1 MYNVEELKKKVL
13 NGELIGKEE
22 ALFLAEEAPLNEL
35 TEAANEIRKHFCKNK
50 FDICTIINGKSGKCS
65 ENCKFCAQSS
75 FYNTK
80 INEYSLLDSKSIVKE
95 AKYND
100 ERGVLRFS
108 IVTSGRKLSDKEVD
122 SVCESIR
129 EIGKNTSVSICGS
142 FGLLSEEQYKK
153 LKEAG
158 LTRVH
163 NNLETSKRNFKNVCT
178 THTFE
183 EKIQAIKNAQNA
195 GLNVCSGGI
204 MGLGETMEDRIDMV
218 LTLRELGVL
227 SIPVNM
233 LNPIKGTPFENNKLL
248 TNDEMCR
255 IVAVFRFLIPNAAIR
270 LAGGRGLLEDKGE
283 SCFLSGANAAISGDM
298 LTTSGITIKEDM
310 ELLEK
315 IGYKPELLNE

>member
-1 MYNVEELKKKVL
+1 MKVKELKEKVL
-13 NGELIGKEE
+13 NGKLIGKEE
-22 ALFLAEEAPLNEL
+22 ALFLAKEAPLKEL
-35 TEAANEIRKHFCKNK
+35 TEAANEIRKHFCEDK

-75 FYNTK
+75 FYDTHIK
-80 INEYSLLDSKSIVKE
+80 EYSLLNSKAIVKE

-108 IVTSGRKLSDKEVD
+108 IVTSGRKLSDKEID
-122 SVCESIR
+122 SVCESIK
-129 EIGKNTSVSICGS
+129 EINKNTSVSVCGS

-163 NNLETSKRNFKNVCT
+163 NNLETSRKNFKNICT
-178 THTFE
+178 THTFD
-183 EKIQAIKNAQNA
+183 EKVQAIKNAKNA
-195 GLNVCSGGI
+195 GLNICSGGI
-204 MGLGETMEDRIDMV
+204 MGLGETMEDRIDMA
-218 LTLRELGVL
+218 LELRELGVL
-227 SIPVNM
+227 SIPVNI

-248 TNDEMCR
+248 TNDEVCR
-255 IVAVFRFLIPNAAIR
+255 IVAVYRFLIPNGAIR
-270 LAGGRGLLEDKGE
+270 LAGGRGLLVDKGE

-310 ELLEK
+310 NLLKK
-315 IGYKPELLNE
+315 IGYKPALLNE

>member
-75 FYNTK
+75 FYHTK

-129 EIGKNTSVSICGS
+129 EISKNTSVSICGF

>member
-22 ALFLAEEAPLNEL
+22 ALFLAEEAPLDEL

-178 THTFE
+178 IHTFE
-183 EKIQAIKNAQNA
+183 EKIQAIKNAKNA

-283 SCFLSGANAAISGDM
+283 KCFLSGANAAISGDM

-310 ELLEK
+310 DLLEK
-315 IGYKPELLNE
+315 IGYKPELLEK

>member
-1 MYNVEELKKKVL
+1 MKVKELKEKVL
-13 NGELIGKEE
+13 NGKLIGKEE
-22 ALFLAEEAPLNEL
+22 ALFLAKEAPLKEL
-35 TEAANEIRKHFCKNK
+35 TEAANEIRKHFCEDK

-75 FYNTK
+75 FYDTHIK
-80 INEYSLLDSKSIVKE
+80 EYSLLNSKAIVKE

-108 IVTSGRKLSDKEVD
+108 IVTSGRKLSDKEID
-122 SVCESIR
+122 SVCESIK
-129 EIGKNTSVSICGS
+129 EISKNTSVSVCGS

-163 NNLETSKRNFKNVCT
+163 NNLETSRKNFKNICT
-178 THTFE
+178 THTFD
-183 EKIQAIKNAQNA
+183 EKVQAIKNAKNA
-195 GLNVCSGGI
+195 GLNICSGGI
-204 MGLGETMEDRIDMV
+204 MGLGETMEDRINMA
-218 LTLRELGVL
+218 LELRELGVL
-227 SIPVNM
+227 SIPVNI

-248 TNDEMCR
+248 TNDEICR
-255 IVAVFRFLIPNAAIR
+255 IVAVYRFLIPNGAIR
-270 LAGGRGLLEDKGE
+270 LAGGRGLLQDKGE

-310 ELLEK
+310 NLLNK
-315 IGYKPELLNE
+315 IGYKPALLNE

>member
-22 ALFLAEEAPLNEL
+22 ALFLAEEAPLKEL
-35 TEAANEIRKHFCKNK
+35 TEAANEIRKHFCENK
-50 FDICTIINGKSGKCS
+50 FDICTIINGISGKCS

-163 NNLETSKRNFKNVCT
+163 NNLETSKRNFENVCT

-183 EKIQAIKNAQNA
+183 EKIQAIKNAKNA

-283 SCFLSGANAAISGDM
+283 KCFLSGANAAISGDM

-310 ELLEK
+310 DLLEK
-315 IGYKPELLNE
+315 IGYKPELLEK

>member
-1 MYNVEELKKKVL
+1 MKVKELKEKVL
-13 NGELIGKEE
+13 NGKLIGKEE
-22 ALFLAEEAPLNEL
+22 ALFLAKEAPLKEL
-35 TEAANEIRKHFCKNK
+35 IEAANEIRKHFCEDK

-75 FYNTK
+75 FYDTHIK
-80 INEYSLLDSKSIVKE
+80 EYSLLNSKAIVKE

-108 IVTSGRKLSDKEVD
+108 IVTSGRKLSDKEID
-122 SVCESIR
+122 SVCESIK
-129 EIGKNTSVSICGS
+129 EINKNTSVSVCGS

-163 NNLETSKRNFKNVCT
+163 NNLETSRKNFKNICT
-178 THTFE
+178 THTFD
-183 EKIQAIKNAQNA
+183 EKVQAIKNAKNA
-195 GLNVCSGGI
+195 GLNICSGGI
-204 MGLGETMEDRIDMV
+204 MGLGETMEDRIDMA
-218 LTLRELGVL
+218 LELRELGVL
-227 SIPVNM
+227 SIPVNI

-248 TNDEMCR
+248 TNDEICR
-255 IVAVFRFLIPNAAIR
+255 IVAVYRFLIPRGAIR
-270 LAGGRGLLEDKGE
+270 LAGGRGLLQDKGE

-310 ELLEK
+310 NLLKK
-315 IGYKPELLNE
+315 IGYKPALLNE

>member
-22 ALFLAEEAPLNEL
+22 ALFLAEEAPLKEL

-75 FYNTK
+75 FYHTK

-108 IVTSGRKLSDKEVD
+108 IVTSGRKLSDKELD

-158 LTRVH
+158 LTRIH

-218 LTLRELGVL
+218 LLRR
-227 SIPVNM
+227 
-233 LNPIKGTPFENNKLL
+233 KFY
-248 TNDEMCR
+248 
-255 IVAVFRFLIPNAAIR
+255 
-270 LAGGRGLLEDKGE
+270 GGINFNYR
-283 SCFLSGANAAISGDM
+283 
-298 LTTSGITIKEDM
+298 
-310 ELLEK
+310 
-315 IGYKPELLNE
+315 

>member
-22 ALFLAEEAPLNEL
+22 ALFLAEEAPLDEL
-35 TEAANEIRKHFCKNK
+35 TEAANEIRKHFCENK

-75 FYNTK
+75 FYHTK

-283 SCFLSGANAAISGDM
+283 KCFLSGANAAISGDM

-315 IGYKPELLNE
+315 IGYKPELLDE

>member
-1 MYNVEELKKKVL
+1 MKVKELKEKEL
-13 NGELIGKEE
+13 NGKLIGKEE
-22 ALFLAEEAPLNEL
+22 ALFLAKEAPLKEL
-35 TEAANEIRKHFCKNK
+35 TEAANEIRKHFCEDK

-75 FYNTK
+75 FYDTHIK
-80 INEYSLLDSKSIVKE
+80 EYSLLNSKAIVKE

-108 IVTSGRKLSDKEVD
+108 IVTSGRKLSDKEID
-122 SVCESIR
+122 SVCESIK
-129 EIGKNTSVSICGS
+129 EINKNTSVSVCGS

-163 NNLETSKRNFKNVCT
+163 NNLETSRKNFKNICT
-178 THTFE
+178 THTFD
-183 EKIQAIKNAQNA
+183 EKVQAIKNAKNA
-195 GLNVCSGGI
+195 GLNICSGGI
-204 MGLGETMEDRIDMV
+204 MGLGETMEDRIDMA
-218 LTLRELGVL
+218 LELRELGVL
-227 SIPVNM
+227 SIPVNI

-248 TNDEMCR
+248 TNDEICR
-255 IVAVFRFLIPNAAIR
+255 IVAVYRFLIPNGAIR
-270 LAGGRGLLEDKGE
+270 LAGGRGLLQDKGE

-310 ELLEK
+310 NLLKK
-315 IGYKPELLNE
+315 IGYKPALLNE

>member
-13 NGELIGKEE
+13 NGEVIGKEE

-75 FYNTK
+75 FYHTK
-80 INEYSLLDSKSIVKE
+80 VNEYSLLDSKAIVKE

-218 LTLRELGVL
+218 LVLRELGVL

-248 TNDEMCR
+248 TNDEICR

-283 SCFLSGANAAISGDM
+283 KCFLSGANAAISGDM

-310 ELLEK
+310 DLLEK

>member
-1 MYNVEELKKKVL
+1 MYNLEELKKKVL

-22 ALFLAEEAPLNEL
+22 GLFLAEEAPLKEL
-35 TEAANEIRKHFCKNK
+35 TEAANEIRKHFCENK

-80 INEYSLLDSKSIVKE
+80 INEYSLLDSEAIVKE

-183 EKIQAIKNAQNA
+183 EKIQAIKNAKNA

-283 SCFLSGANAAISGDM
+283 KCFLSGANAAISGDM

-310 ELLEK
+310 DLLEK
-315 IGYKPELLNE
+315 IGYKPELLEK

>member
-1 MYNVEELKKKVL
+1 MKVKELKEKVL
-13 NGELIGKEE
+13 NGKLIGKEE
-22 ALFLAEEAPLNEL
+22 ALFLAKEAPLKEL
-35 TEAANEIRKHFCKNK
+35 IEAANEIRKHFCEDK

-75 FYNTK
+75 FYDTHIK
-80 INEYSLLDSKSIVKE
+80 EYSLLNSKAIVKE

-108 IVTSGRKLSDKEVD
+108 IVTSGRKLSDKEID
-122 SVCESIR
+122 SVCESIK
-129 EIGKNTSVSICGS
+129 EINKNTSVSVCGS

-163 NNLETSKRNFKNVCT
+163 NNLETSRKNFKNICT
-178 THTFE
+178 THTFD
-183 EKIQAIKNAQNA
+183 EKVQAIKNAKNA
-195 GLNVCSGGI
+195 GLNICSGGI
-204 MGLGETMEDRIDMV
+204 MGLGETMEDRIDMA
-218 LTLRELGVL
+218 LELRELGVL
-227 SIPVNM
+227 SIPVNI

-248 TNDEMCR
+248 TNDEICR
-255 IVAVFRFLIPNAAIR
+255 IVAVYRFLIPNGAIR
-270 LAGGRGLLEDKGE
+270 LAGGRGLLVDKGE

-310 ELLEK
+310 NLLKK
-315 IGYKPELLNE
+315 IGYKPALLNE

>member
-1 MYNVEELKKKVL
+1 MKVKELKEKVL
-13 NGELIGKEE
+13 NGKLIGKEE
-22 ALFLAEEAPLNEL
+22 ALFLAKEAPLKEL
-35 TEAANEIRKHFCKNK
+35 TEAANEIRKHFCEDK

-75 FYNTK
+75 FYDTHIK
-80 INEYSLLDSKSIVKE
+80 EYSLLNSKAIVKE

-108 IVTSGRKLSDKEVD
+108 IVTSGRKLSDKEID
-122 SVCESIR
+122 SVCESIK
-129 EIGKNTSVSICGS
+129 EINKNTSVSVCGS

-163 NNLETSKRNFKNVCT
+163 NNLETSRKNFKNICT
-178 THTFE
+178 THTFD
-183 EKIQAIKNAQNA
+183 EKVQAIKNAKNA
-195 GLNVCSGGI
+195 GLNICSGGI
-204 MGLGETMEDRIDMV
+204 MGLGETMEDRIDMA
-218 LTLRELGVL
+218 LELRELGVL
-227 SIPVNM
+227 SIPVNI

-248 TNDEMCR
+248 TNDEICR
-255 IVAVFRFLIPNAAIR
+255 IVAVYRFLIPRGAIR
-270 LAGGRGLLEDKGE
+270 LAGGRGLLVDKGE

-310 ELLEK
+310 NLLKK
-315 IGYKPELLNE
+315 IGYKPALLNE

>member
-1 MYNVEELKKKVL
+1 MKVKELKEKVL
-13 NGELIGKEE
+13 NGKLIGKEE
-22 ALFLAEEAPLNEL
+22 ALFLAKEAPLKEL
-35 TEAANEIRKHFCKNK
+35 TEAANEIRKHFCEDK

-75 FYNTK
+75 FYDTHIK
-80 INEYSLLDSKSIVKE
+80 EYSLLNSKAIVKE

-108 IVTSGRKLSDKEVD
+108 IVTSGRKLSDKEID
-122 SVCESIR
+122 SVCESIK
-129 EIGKNTSVSICGS
+129 EINKNTSVSVCGS

-163 NNLETSKRNFKNVCT
+163 NNLETSRKNFKNICT
-178 THTFE
+178 THTFD
-183 EKIQAIKNAQNA
+183 EKVQAIKNAKNA
-195 GLNVCSGGI
+195 GLNICSGGI
-204 MGLGETMEDRIDMV
+204 MGLGETMEDRIDMA
-218 LTLRELGVL
+218 LELRELGVL
-227 SIPVNM
+227 SIPVNI

-248 TNDEMCR
+248 TNDEICR
-255 IVAVFRFLIPNAAIR
+255 IVAVYRFLIPRGAIR
-270 LAGGRGLLEDKGE
+270 LAGGRGLLVDKGE

-310 ELLEK
+310 NLLNK
-315 IGYKPELLNE
+315 IGYKPALLNE

>member
-1 MYNVEELKKKVL
+1 MKVKELKEKVL
-13 NGELIGKEE
+13 NGKLIGKEE
-22 ALFLAEEAPLNEL
+22 ALFLAKEAPLKEL
-35 TEAANEIRKHFCKNK
+35 TEAANEIRKHFCEDK

-75 FYNTK
+75 FYDTHIK
-80 INEYSLLDSKSIVKE
+80 EYSLLNSKAIVKE

-108 IVTSGRKLSDKEVD
+108 IVTSGRKLSDKEID
-122 SVCESIR
+122 SICESIK
-129 EIGKNTSVSICGS
+129 EINKNTSVSVCGS

-163 NNLETSKRNFKNVCT
+163 NNLETSRKNFKNICT
-178 THTFE
+178 THTFD
-183 EKIQAIKNAQNA
+183 EKVQAIKNAKNA
-195 GLNVCSGGI
+195 GLNICSGGI
-204 MGLGETMEDRIDMV
+204 MGLGETMEDRIDMA
-218 LTLRELGVL
+218 LELRELGVL
-227 SIPVNM
+227 SIPVNI

-248 TNDEMCR
+248 TNDEICR
-255 IVAVFRFLIPNAAIR
+255 IVAVYRFLIPRGAIR
-270 LAGGRGLLEDKGE
+270 LAGGRGLLQDKGE

-310 ELLEK
+310 NLLNK
-315 IGYKPELLNE
+315 IGYKPALLNE

>member
-1 MYNVEELKKKVL
+1 MKVKELKEKVL
-13 NGELIGKEE
+13 NGKLIGKEE
-22 ALFLAEEAPLNEL
+22 ALFLAKEAPLKEL
-35 TEAANEIRKHFCKNK
+35 TEAANEIRKHFCEDK

-75 FYNTK
+75 FYDTHIK
-80 INEYSLLDSKSIVKE
+80 EYSLLNSKAIVKE

-108 IVTSGRKLSDKEVD
+108 IVTSGRKLSDKEID
-122 SVCESIR
+122 SVCESIK
-129 EIGKNTSVSICGS
+129 EISKNTSVSVCGS

-163 NNLETSKRNFKNVCT
+163 NNLETSRKNFKNICT
-178 THTFE
+178 THTFD
-183 EKIQAIKNAQNA
+183 EKVQAIKNAKNA
-195 GLNVCSGGI
+195 GLNICSGGI
-204 MGLGETMEDRIDMV
+204 MGLGETMEDRIDMA
-218 LTLRELGVL
+218 LELRELGVL
-227 SIPVNM
+227 SIPVNI

-248 TNDEMCR
+248 TNDEICR
-255 IVAVFRFLIPNAAIR
+255 IVAVYRFLIPNGAIR
-270 LAGGRGLLEDKGE
+270 LAGGRGLLQDKGE

-310 ELLEK
+310 NLLNK
-315 IGYKPELLNE
+315 IGYKPALLNE

>member
-22 ALFLAEEAPLNEL
+22 ALFLAEEAPLDEL

-65 ENCKFCAQSS
+65 ENCRFCAQSS

-163 NNLETSKRNFKNVCT
+163 NNLETSKRNFENVCT

-183 EKIQAIKNAQNA
+183 EKIQAIKNAKNA

-283 SCFLSGANAAISGDM
+283 KCFLSGANAAISGDM

-310 ELLEK
+310 DLLEK
-315 IGYKPELLNE
+315 IGYKPELLEK

>member
-75 FYNTK
+75 FYHTK
-80 INEYSLLDSKSIVKE
+80 INEYSLLDSKAIVKE

-129 EIGKNTSVSICGS
+129 EISKNTSVSICGS

-283 SCFLSGANAAISGDM
+283 KCFLSGANAAISGDM

>member
-1 MYNVEELKKKVL
+1 MKVKELKEKVL
-13 NGELIGKEE
+13 NGKLIGKEE
-22 ALFLAEEAPLNEL
+22 ALFLAKEAPLKEL
-35 TEAANEIRKHFCKNK
+35 TEAANEIRKHFCEDK

-75 FYNTK
+75 FYDTHIK
-80 INEYSLLDSKSIVKE
+80 EYSLLNSKAIVKE

-108 IVTSGRKLSDKEVD
+108 IVTSGRKLSDKEID
-122 SVCESIR
+122 SVCESIK
-129 EIGKNTSVSICGS
+129 EINKNTSVSVCGS

-163 NNLETSKRNFKNVCT
+163 NNLETSRKNFKNICT
-178 THTFE
+178 THTFD
-183 EKIQAIKNAQNA
+183 EKVQAIKNAKNA
-195 GLNVCSGGI
+195 GLNICSGGI
-204 MGLGETMEDRIDMV
+204 MGLGETMEDRIDMA
-218 LTLRELGVL
+218 LELRELGVL
-227 SIPVNM
+227 SIPVNI

-248 TNDEMCR
+248 TNDEICR
-255 IVAVFRFLIPNAAIR
+255 IVAVYRFLIPNGAIR
-270 LAGGRGLLEDKGE
+270 LAGGRGLLVDKGE

-310 ELLEK
+310 NLLKK
-315 IGYKPELLNE
+315 IGYKPALLNE

>member
-22 ALFLAEEAPLNEL
+22 ALFLAEEAPLKEL

-75 FYNTK
+75 FYHTK
-80 INEYSLLDSKSIVKE
+80 INEYSLLDSKAIVKE

-129 EIGKNTSVSICGS
+129 EISKNTSVSICGS

-283 SCFLSGANAAISGDM
+283 KCFLSGANAAISGDM

-315 IGYKPELLNE
+315 IGYKPELLDE

>member
-1 MYNVEELKKKVL
+1 MKVKELKEKVL
-13 NGELIGKEE
+13 NGKLIGKEE
-22 ALFLAEEAPLNEL
+22 ALFLAKEAPLKEL
-35 TEAANEIRKHFCKNK
+35 IEAANEIRKHFCEDK

-75 FYNTK
+75 FYDTHIK
-80 INEYSLLDSKSIVKE
+80 EYSLLNSKAIVKE

-108 IVTSGRKLSDKEVD
+108 IVTSGRKLSDKEID
-122 SVCESIR
+122 SVCESIK
-129 EIGKNTSVSICGS
+129 EINKNTSVSVCGS

-163 NNLETSKRNFKNVCT
+163 NNLETSRKNFKNICT
-178 THTFE
+178 THTFD
-183 EKIQAIKNAQNA
+183 EKVQAIKNAKNA
-195 GLNVCSGGI
+195 GLNICSGGI
-204 MGLGETMEDRIDMV
+204 MGLGETMEDRIDMA
-218 LTLRELGVL
+218 LELRELGVL
-227 SIPVNM
+227 SIPVNI

-248 TNDEMCR
+248 TNDEICR
-255 IVAVFRFLIPNAAIR
+255 IVAVYRFLIPNGAIR
-270 LAGGRGLLEDKGE
+270 LAGGRGLLQDKGE

-310 ELLEK
+310 NLLKK
-315 IGYKPELLNE
+315 IGYKPALLNE

>member
-183 EKIQAIKNAQNA
+183 EKIQAIKNAKNA

>member
-1 MYNVEELKKKVL
+1 MKVKELKEKVL
-13 NGELIGKEE
+13 NGKLIGKEE
-22 ALFLAEEAPLNEL
+22 ALFLAKEAPLKEL
-35 TEAANEIRKHFCKNK
+35 TEAANEIRKHFCEDK

-75 FYNTK
+75 FYDTHIK
-80 INEYSLLDSKSIVKE
+80 EYSLLNSKAIVKE

-108 IVTSGRKLSDKEVD
+108 IVTSGRKLSDKEID
-122 SVCESIR
+122 SVCESIK
-129 EIGKNTSVSICGS
+129 EISKNTSVSVCGS

-163 NNLETSKRNFKNVCT
+163 NNLETSRKNFKNICT
-178 THTFE
+178 THTFD
-183 EKIQAIKNAQNA
+183 EKVQAIKNAKNA
-195 GLNVCSGGI
+195 GLNICSGGI
-204 MGLGETMEDRIDMV
+204 MGLGETMEDRIDMA
-218 LTLRELGVL
+218 LELRELGGL
-227 SIPVNM
+227 SIPVNI

-248 TNDEMCR
+248 TNDEICR
-255 IVAVFRFLIPNAAIR
+255 IVAVYRFLIPNGAIR
-270 LAGGRGLLEDKGE
+270 LAGGRGLLQDKGE

-310 ELLEK
+310 NLLNK
-315 IGYKPELLNE
+315 IGYKPALLNE

>member
-1 MYNVEELKKKVL
+1 MYNVEELKIKVL
-13 NGELIGKEE
+13 NGEMIGKEE
-22 ALFLAEEAPLNEL
+22 ALFLSEAPLEEL
-35 TEAANEIRKHFCKNK
+35 TEAANEIRKHFCGDK

-75 FYNTK
+75 FYDTK
-80 INEYSLLDSKSIVKE
+80 VNEYSLLDSEPIVKE

-122 SVCESIR
+122 SVCESIK
-129 EIGKNTSVSICGS
+129 EINKNTSVSVCGS
-142 FGLLSEEQYKK
+142 FGLLDENQYKK

-163 NNLETSKRNFKNVCT
+163 NNLETSKGNFKNVCT
-178 THTFE
+178 THTFD
-183 EKIQAIKNAQNA
+183 EKIKAIKNAQRA

-204 MGLGETMEDRIDMV
+204 MGLGESMEDRIDMV
-218 LTLRELGVL
+218 LEIRSLGIL

-233 LNPIKGTPFENNKLL
+233 LNPIKGTPFENNKML
-248 TNDEMCR
+248 TNEDMCR

-283 SCFLSGANAAISGDM
+283 KCLLSGANAAISGDM

-310 ELLEK
+310 ELLKK
-315 IGYKPELLNE
+315 IGYKPALLNE

>member
-22 ALFLAEEAPLNEL
+22 ALFLAEEAPLKEL

-75 FYNTK
+75 FYHTK
-80 INEYSLLDSKSIVKE
+80 IDEYSLLDSEAIVKE

-183 EKIQAIKNAQNA
+183 EKIQAIKNAKNA

-283 SCFLSGANAAISGDM
+283 KCFLSGANAAISGDM

-310 ELLEK
+310 DLLEK
-315 IGYKPELLNE
+315 IGYKPELLEK

>member
-1 MYNVEELKKKVL
+1 MKVKELKEKVL
-13 NGELIGKEE
+13 NGKLIGKEE
-22 ALFLAEEAPLNEL
+22 ALFLAKEAPLKEL
-35 TEAANEIRKHFCKNK
+35 TEAANEIRKHFCEDK

-75 FYNTK
+75 FYDTHIK
-80 INEYSLLDSKSIVKE
+80 EYSLLNSKAIVKE

-108 IVTSGRKLSDKEVD
+108 IVTSGRKLSYKEID
-122 SVCESIR
+122 SVCESIK
-129 EIGKNTSVSICGS
+129 EISKNTSVSVCGS

-163 NNLETSKRNFKNVCT
+163 NNLETSRKNFKNICT
-178 THTFE
+178 THTFD
-183 EKIQAIKNAQNA
+183 EKVQAIKNAKNA
-195 GLNVCSGGI
+195 GLNICSGGI
-204 MGLGETMEDRIDMV
+204 MGLGETMEDRIDMA
-218 LTLRELGVL
+218 LELRELGVL
-227 SIPVNM
+227 SIPVNI

-248 TNDEMCR
+248 TNDEICR
-255 IVAVFRFLIPNAAIR
+255 IVAVYRFLIPNGAIR
-270 LAGGRGLLEDKGE
+270 LAGGRGLLQDKGE

-310 ELLEK
+310 NLLNK
-315 IGYKPELLNE
+315 IGYKPALLNE

>member
-22 ALFLAEEAPLNEL
+22 ALFLAEEAPLKEL
-35 TEAANEIRKHFCKNK
+35 TEAANEIRKHFCENK

-75 FYNTK
+75 FYHTK

-218 LTLRELGVL
+218 LELRELGVL

-283 SCFLSGANAAISGDM
+283 KCFLSGANAAISGDM

-315 IGYKPELLNE
+315 IDYKPELLNE

>member
-22 ALFLAEEAPLNEL
+22 ALFLAEEAPLDEL

-163 NNLETSKRNFKNVCT
+163 NNLETSKRNFENVCT

-183 EKIQAIKNAQNA
+183 EKIQAIKNAKNA

-283 SCFLSGANAAISGDM
+283 KCFLSGANAAISGDM

-310 ELLEK
+310 DLLEK
-315 IGYKPELLNE
+315 IGYKPELLEK

>member
-1 MYNVEELKKKVL
+1 MKVKELKEKVL
-13 NGELIGKEE
+13 NGKLIGKEE
-22 ALFLAEEAPLNEL
+22 ALFLAKEAPLKEL
-35 TEAANEIRKHFCKNK
+35 TEAANEIRKHFCENK

-75 FYNTK
+75 FYDTHIK
-80 INEYSLLDSKSIVKE
+80 EYSLLDSKAIVKE

-108 IVTSGRKLSDKEVD
+108 IVTSGRKLSDKEID
-122 SVCESIR
+122 SVCESIK
-129 EIGKNTSVSICGS
+129 EINKNTSVSVCGS

-163 NNLETSKRNFKNVCT
+163 NNLETSRKNFKNICT
-178 THTFE
+178 THTFD
-183 EKIQAIKNAQNA
+183 EKVQAIKNAKNA
-195 GLNVCSGGI
+195 GLNICSGGI
-204 MGLGETMEDRIDMV
+204 MGLGETMEDRIDMA
-218 LTLRELGVL
+218 LELRELGVL
-227 SIPVNM
+227 SIPVNI

-248 TNDEMCR
+248 TNDEICR
-255 IVAVFRFLIPNAAIR
+255 IVAVYRFLIPNGAIR
-270 LAGGRGLLEDKGE
+270 LAGGRGLLVDKGE

-310 ELLEK
+310 NLLKK
-315 IGYKPELLNE
+315 IGYKPALLNE

>member
-1 MYNVEELKKKVL
+1 MKVKELKEKVL
-13 NGELIGKEE
+13 NGKLIGKEE
-22 ALFLAEEAPLNEL
+22 ALFLAKEAPLKEL
-35 TEAANEIRKHFCKNK
+35 TEAANEIRKHFCEDK

-75 FYNTK
+75 FYDTHIK
-80 INEYSLLDSKSIVKE
+80 EYSLLNSKAIVKE

-108 IVTSGRKLSDKEVD
+108 IVTSGRKLSDKEID
-122 SVCESIR
+122 SICESIK
-129 EIGKNTSVSICGS
+129 EINKNTSVSVCGS

-163 NNLETSKRNFKNVCT
+163 NNLETSRKNFKNICT
-178 THTFE
+178 THTFD
-183 EKIQAIKNAQNA
+183 EKVQAIKNAKNA
-195 GLNVCSGGI
+195 GLNICSGGI
-204 MGLGETMEDRIDMV
+204 MGLGETMEDRIDMA
-218 LTLRELGVL
+218 LELRELGVL
-227 SIPVNM
+227 SIPVNI

-248 TNDEMCR
+248 TNDEICR
-255 IVAVFRFLIPNAAIR
+255 IVAVYRFLIPNGAIR
-270 LAGGRGLLEDKGE
+270 LAGGRGLLVDKGE

-310 ELLEK
+310 NLLKK
-315 IGYKPELLNE
+315 IGYKPALLNE